1 MSATEPVKPSYDLA
15 AETREVD
22 LQSTEAAVHEHSDL
36 REFIV
41 LVRRHALL
49 IVLITLATAGAT
61 FFVSLRQPKQYAAN
75 TTLLYSPST
84 TTVGTDTDP
93 TRAIETIVGIG
104 TSNTVLG
111 PISRRFELSLPKLK
125 KSVTVTGDATADLAK
140 IGATSRSPT
149 ESAAL
154 ANGIAQAL
162 ISYRTTRLQNLLN
175 AQITALQEQL
185 QTLAGKADPSSVAA
199 AAGVRTQLVQARAE
213 LAVSSPDLSVLTP
226 AVTPTS
232 AASPH
237 PTRDAAIGLL
247 VGLVLGIMLGV
258 LRDRLDRRTRG
269 IDEVESV
276 YRAPMLGMV
285 PFTKRRAARVDLL
298 ADFSGSGLLADA
310 YRTIRTNLSLFRL
323 GDSANNVIVVTS
335 AVAGEGKSAVAAN
348 LAHALA
354 VTGKHVLAVSAD
366 LHNPTLHEYFGV
378 NPADTPPVLQ
388 RIDGTGMT
396 KLAPQRGYGGL
407 VQVLAGD
414 VPVSEAVRVIPLSAR
429 ERATGGS
436 LALLANSSTFFDP
449 AVLFSS
455 GPMQRFLQHAKQKYD
470 VIVLDTPPLLVN
482 ADAALLAQGADIVV
496 LVARLNHLTKN
507 QARRAVRVMQ
517 ATHISATGIIVT
529 GDVDE
534 PAYGYGYR
542 YGHEN
547 FDHEPDAP
555 AEVERPARNRV

>member
-1 MSATEPVKPSYDLA
+1 MSATEPIQPSYHLA

-41 LVRRHALL
+41 LLRRHAVL
-49 IVLITLATAGAT
+49 IALITLATAGAT
-61 FFVSLRQPKQYAAN
+61 FLVSLRQPKQYAAD

-84 TTVGTDTDP
+84 VTAGTDADP
-93 TRAIETIVGIG
+93 TRALQTIVGIS
-104 TSNTVLG
+104 TSNTVLS
-111 PISRRFELSLPKLK
+111 PIARRFHLSLPKLK
-125 KSVTVTGDATADLAK
+125 KSITVSGDSTADLAK
-140 IGATSRSPT
+140 IGATSHSPAVA
-149 ESAAL
+149 AAL
-154 ANGIAQAL
+154 ANNIAQAL
-162 ISYRTTRLQNLLN
+162 ITYRSNGVRNLLN
-175 AQITALQEQL
+175 AQITALQQQL
-185 QTLAGKADPSSVAA
+185 QTFAGKVDPGSVAA

-213 LAVSSPDLSVLTP
+213 LAVATPDLSVLTP
-226 AVTPTS
+226 AAAPTS

-237 PTRDAAIGLL
+237 PRRDAAIGLL

-269 IDEVESV
+269 IDEVEAV

-285 PFTKRRAARVDLL
+285 PFTKRRTARAELL

-323 GDSANNVIVVTS
+323 GDSDNTVIVVTS

-348 LAHALA
+348 LAHALS

-378 NPADTPPVLQ
+378 SEAEPPPVLQ
-388 RIDGTGMT
+388 RIDGTST
-396 KLAPQRGYGGL
+396 RLSPPRGSGGL

-414 VPVSEAVRVIPLSAR
+414 VSLNDAVRAIPLSAR
-429 ERATGGS
+429 ERASGGS

-455 GPMQRFLQHAKQKYD
+455 GPMRRFLQHAKQKYN

-482 ADAALLAQGADIVV
+482 ADAALLAQGADVVV

-517 ATHISATGIIVT
+517 ASRIQATGLIVT

-542 YGHEN
+542 YGNEK
-547 FDHEPDAP
+547 FDHEPEAP
-555 AEVERPARNRV
+555 AGVEQPARHRV